1 MLNERDDNVK
11 LSIEKVYLY
20 VGVAGISISNGAYP
34 VVFAFEEKYSCA

>member
-20 VGVAGISISNGAYP
+20 VGVAGISITNGAYP
-34 VVFAFEEKYSCA
+34 IVFAFEEKYSCA